1 MNTIEVEGLSRTFNG
16 KTVVDKLAFAVQE
29 GEIFGFLGPNGA
41 GKTTTIRLLT
51 GQIHPTN
58 GRASICGFD
67 IVRQRQQLKRCIGVV
82 FEEQNLY
89 ERFSG
94 WENLAF
100 SASLYGV
107 DSKRVGEVLE
117 QVGLHARAKDRVLKY
132 SNGMRQRLVIARALL
147 HKPRVLFLDEPTR
160 GLDPIVA
167 REIRLM
173 ITGLVDQGMTV
184 FLTTHYMEEADH
196 LCRQVAFIDRGRIV
210 ALDTPDRLKASC
222 GKRGINLT
230 LLDGA
235 HFYIPLDETKNGE
248 RLGELAASG
257 RILTAHSAEASL
269 EDVFIQLTG
278 RRLAE

>member
-1 MNTIEVEGLSRTFNG
+1 MNTIEVDGLSRTFNG
-16 KTVVDKLAFAVQE
+16 RLVVDELTFTVQE

-51 GQIHPTN
+51 GQIHPTS
-58 GRASICGFD
+58 GRASVSGFD
-67 IVRQRQQLKRCIGVV
+67 IVHQRQQLKRCIGVV

-94 WENLAF
+94 RENLAF

-107 DSKRVGEVLE
+107 DSKRVEEVLE
-117 QVGLHARAKDRVLKY
+117 QVSLRERANDRVQKY

-173 ITGLVDQGMTV
+173 ITSLVDQGMTV
-184 FLTTHYMEEADH
+184 FLTTHYMEEAEH
-196 LCRQVAFIDRGRIV
+196 LCRHVAFFNHGRII
-210 ALDTPDRLKASC
+210 ALDTPERLKASY

-230 LLDGA
+230 LMDGA
-235 HFYIPLDETKNGE
+235 HLYIPFDETKNGE
-248 RLGELAASG
+248 HLGELAASG

-269 EDVFIQLTG
+269 EDVFVQLTG

>member
-1 MNTIEVEGLSRTFNG
+1 MNTIEVDGLSRTFNG
-16 KTVVDKLAFAVQE
+16 RLVVDELTFIVQE

-51 GQIHPTN
+51 GQIHPTS
-58 GRASICGFD
+58 GRASVSGFD
-67 IVRQRQQLKRCIGVV
+67 IVHQRQQLKRCIGVV

-94 WENLAF
+94 RENLAF

-107 DSKRVGEVLE
+107 DSKRVEEVLE
-117 QVGLHARAKDRVLKY
+117 QVSLRERANDRVQKY

-173 ITGLVDQGMTV
+173 ITSLVDQGMTV
-184 FLTTHYMEEADH
+184 FLTTHYMEEAEH
-196 LCRQVAFIDRGRIV
+196 LCQQVAFFDQGRIV
-210 ALDTPDRLKASC
+210 GLDTPDRLKASY

-230 LLDGA
+230 LLDGT
-235 HFYIPLDETKNGE
+235 HLYIPFDETKNGE
-248 RLGELAASG
+248 HLGELAASG

-269 EDVFIQLTG
+269 EDVFVQLTG

>member
-16 KTVVDKLAFAVQE
+16 RLVVDELAFTVQE

-51 GQIHPTN
+51 GQIHPTS
-58 GRASICGFD
+58 GRASVSGFD
-67 IVRQRQQLKRCIGVV
+67 IVHQRQQLKRCIGVV

-94 WENLAF
+94 RENLTF

-107 DSKRVGEVLE
+107 DSKRVEEVLE
-117 QVGLHARAKDRVLKY
+117 QVSLRERANDRVQKY

-173 ITGLVDQGMTV
+173 ITCLVDQGMTV
-184 FLTTHYMEEADH
+184 FLTTHYMEEAEH
-196 LCRQVAFIDRGRIV
+196 LCRQVAFFDQGRIV
-210 ALDTPDRLKASC
+210 GLDTPDRLKASY

-235 HFYIPLDETKNGE
+235 HLYIPFDETKNGE
-248 RLGELAASG
+248 HLGELAASG

-269 EDVFIQLTG
+269 EDVFVQLTG

>member
-1 MNTIEVEGLSRTFNG
+1 MNTIEAEELSRTFNG
-16 KTVVDKLAFAVQE
+16 RTVIDKLGFTVQE

-41 GKTTTIRLLT
+41 GKTTTIRMLT

-58 GRASICGFD
+58 GRASVSGFD
-67 IVRQRQQLKRCIGVV
+67 IVRQRQQLKHCIGVV

-94 WENLAF
+94 RENLAF
-100 SASLYGV
+100 SANLYGV
-107 DSKRVGEVLE
+107 DSKRVEEVLE
-117 QVGLHARAKDRVLKY
+117 QVSLRERANDRVQKY

-173 ITGLVDQGMTV
+173 ITSLVDQGMTV
-184 FLTTHYMEEADH
+184 FLTTHYMEEAEH
-196 LCRQVAFIDRGRIV
+196 LCRQVAFIDQGRIV
-210 ALDTPDRLKASC
+210 GLDTPDRLKASY

-235 HFYIPLDETKNGE
+235 HLYIPFDETKNGE
-248 RLGELAASG
+248 HLGELAASG

-269 EDVFIQLTG
+269 EDVFVQLTG

>member
-1 MNTIEVEGLSRTFNG
+1 MNTIEVDGLSRTFNG
-16 KTVVDKLAFAVQE
+16 RLVVDELTFIVQE

-51 GQIHPTN
+51 GQIHPTS
-58 GRASICGFD
+58 GRASVSGFD
-67 IVRQRQQLKRCIGVV
+67 IVHQRQQLKRCIGVV

-94 WENLAF
+94 RENLAF

-107 DSKRVGEVLE
+107 DSKRVEEVLE
-117 QVGLHARAKDRVLKY
+117 QVSLREWANDRVQKY

-173 ITGLVDQGMTV
+173 ITSLVDQGMTV
-184 FLTTHYMEEADH
+184 FLTTHYMEEAEH
-196 LCRQVAFIDRGRIV
+196 LCRQVAFIDQGRIV
-210 ALDTPDRLKASC
+210 GLDTPDRLKASY

-235 HFYIPLDETKNGE
+235 HLYIPFDETKNGE
-248 RLGELAASG
+248 HLGELAASG

-269 EDVFIQLTG
+269 EDVFVQLTG
-278 RRLAE
+278 KRLAE

>member
-16 KTVVDKLAFAVQE
+16 RSVVDKLSFTVQE

-41 GKTTTIRLLT
+41 GKTTTIRMLT
-51 GQIHPTN
+51 GQIHPTS
-58 GRASICGFD
+58 GRASVYGFD
-67 IVRQRQQLKRCIGVV
+67 IVHQRQQLKRRIGVV

-94 WENLAF
+94 RENLAF

-107 DSKRVGEVLE
+107 DSKRVEEVLE
-117 QVGLHARAKDRVLKY
+117 QVSLGERANDRVQKY

-173 ITGLVDQGMTV
+173 ITSLVDQGMTV
-184 FLTTHYMEEADH
+184 FLTTHYMEEAEH
-196 LCRQVAFIDRGRIV
+196 LCRQVAFFDQGRIV
-210 ALDTPDRLKASC
+210 GLDTPDRLKASY

-235 HFYIPLDETKNGE
+235 HLYIPFDETKNGE
-248 RLGELAASG
+248 HLGELAASG

>member
-16 KTVVDKLAFAVQE
+16 RSVVDKLSFTVQE

-41 GKTTTIRLLT
+41 GKTTTIRMLT
-51 GQIHPTN
+51 GQIHPTS
-58 GRASICGFD
+58 GRAIVYGFD
-67 IVRQRQQLKRCIGVV
+67 IVHQRQQLKRRIGVV

-94 WENLAF
+94 RENLAF

-107 DSKRVGEVLE
+107 DSKRVEEVLE
-117 QVGLHARAKDRVLKY
+117 QVSLGERANDRVQKY
-132 SNGMRQRLVIARALL
+132 SNGMRQRMVIARALL

-167 REIRLM
+167 REIRMM

-184 FLTTHYMEEADH
+184 FLTTHYMEEAEH
-196 LCRQVAFIDRGRIV
+196 LCRQVAFFDQGRIV
-210 ALDTPDRLKASC
+210 GLDTPDRLKASY

-235 HFYIPLDETKNGE
+235 HLYIPFDETKNGE
-248 RLGELAASG
+248 HLGELAASG